1 MKKFLFLIDAQTTP
15 PVIVEALDNFF
26 TTGKDAALYRAYDVW
41 SEERL
46 DAWEE
51 IVDRLGIQQVLVSL
65 EKNAL
70 DAELAKEAVELA
82 DPEIY
87 DKVVLV
93 SGLRELSPV
102 AVRLKKT
109 GLLVIGCG
117 SLEGPWEFRDACD
130 LFLPF
135 ERIVRFA

>member
-51 IVDRLGIQQVLVSL
+51 IVDSKPTPQTPYFNWGIRCIRYSSEV
-65 EKNAL
+65 
-70 DAELAKEAVELA
+70 
-82 DPEIY
+82 
-87 DKVVLV
+87 
-93 SGLRELSPV
+93 
-102 AVRLKKT
+102 
-109 GLLVIGCG
+109 
-117 SLEGPWEFRDACD
+117 
-130 LFLPF
+130 
-135 ERIVRFA
+135 